1 MEWWSD
7 TDLVD
12 SWSFSFVVTKPIPPN
27 KRVGVGVH
35 LINVTSFYVGDLGQ
49 QSCEVLPVQIS
60 GIDGSW

>member
-35 LINVTSFYVGDLGQ
+35 LINVGNESVCDL
-49 QSCEVLPVQIS
+49 EVYQWK
-60 GIDGSW
+60 DQCQ